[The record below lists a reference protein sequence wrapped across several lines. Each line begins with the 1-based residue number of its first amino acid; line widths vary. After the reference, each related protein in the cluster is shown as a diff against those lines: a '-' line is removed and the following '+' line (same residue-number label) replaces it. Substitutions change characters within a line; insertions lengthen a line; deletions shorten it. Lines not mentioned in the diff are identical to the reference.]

1 MAAGNYQILDASGRV
16 DYKAYSAARSI
27 LRKRLERL
35 VAKNP
40 GDARAS
46 SILARLKGWMTVKQ
60 VRSLPEEQQKRA
72 AEQLRGWLQVG
83 SLSLKGVRAQTQKAL
98 ATLASH
104 GYTGLT
110 ADDLPKWGKAALL
123 AQAAARN
130 KWMNYETA
138 LQAYYAMP
146 EDDLDRSLDAQS
158 EREAAEIFRDL
169 FF

>member
-1 MAAGNYQILDASGRV
+1 MANQIVNAGGV
-16 DYKAYSAARSI
+16 DYKVYSAARSI

-40 GDARAS
+40 DDERAS
-46 SILARLKGWMTVKQ
+46 SILDRLKKSLTVKQ
-60 VRSLPEEQQKRA
+60 IRAMSPDQQRRA
-72 AEQLRGWLQVG
+72 AEQVQGWLQVG
-83 SLSLKGVRAQTQKAL
+83 ALSLKGLRAQTQKAL
-98 ATLASH
+98 ATLAEH

-110 ADDLPKWGKAALL
+110 ANDLPKWGKAARL
-123 AQAAARN
+123 AQAAAQAR
-130 KWMNYETA
+130 WMNYETA

-158 EREAAEIFRDL
+158 QRDALEIFNDL

>member
-1 MAAGNYQILDASGRV
+1 MAATYQIVNAGGV
-16 DYKAYSAARSI
+16 DYKAYSAARST

-35 VAKNP
+35 IAKNP
-40 GDARAS
+40 GDVRAS

-60 VRSLPEEQQKRA
+60 IKALSPEQQQRA
-72 AEQLRGWLQVG
+72 AEQVQGWLQVG
-83 SLSLKGVRAQTQKAL
+83 ALSLKGVRAQTQKAL

-110 ADDLPKWGKAALL
+110 ANDLPKWGKAARL

-146 EDDLDRSLDAQS
+146 EDDLDRSIDVQS
-158 EREAAEIFRDL
+158 QREALEIFRDL